1 MICSGMKGAD
11 MIDYQP
17 EKFSKDYA
25 TPVGQK
31 LWEVLTAEANIARM
45 ETASDLDQP
54 ALKPLEDILLDEIGE
69 PIFDD
74 RTKQMAGHMVRQ
86 IMEHQGYVH
95 DTSDIKLAS
104 VPFYKASRYR
114 RADRVS
120 LYLFKSS
127 KNPRQ
132 IGLTDTRDG
141 TKLPEAPDGGKW
153 MFINTLSSPIKAAV
167 GYNLDLKSAVKA
179 VAEHGYLLHQFK
191 RATRVA

>member
-1 MICSGMKGAD
+1 MIT
-11 MIDYQP
+11 YQP
-17 EKFSKDYA
+17 EKFAKEYD
-25 TPVGQK
+25 TPLGEK
-31 LWEVLTAEANIARM
+31 LWSVLTVEANIARM

-54 ALKPLEDILLDEIGE
+54 ALKPLEDILLHEIGE

-86 IMEHQGYVH
+86 IMESRGYEH
-95 DTSDIKLAS
+95 DTGDIKLAS

-132 IGLTDTRDG
+132 IGLTNARDG
-141 TKLPEAPDGGKW
+141 AKLPEAPDGGKW
-153 MFINTLSSPIKAAV
+153 MFVNTLSSPIKSAI
-167 GYNLDLKSAVKA
+167 GYDLDLKDAVKT
-179 VAEHGYLLHQFK
+179 VAEQGYLLHQFR
-191 RATRVA
+191 RAMRGA